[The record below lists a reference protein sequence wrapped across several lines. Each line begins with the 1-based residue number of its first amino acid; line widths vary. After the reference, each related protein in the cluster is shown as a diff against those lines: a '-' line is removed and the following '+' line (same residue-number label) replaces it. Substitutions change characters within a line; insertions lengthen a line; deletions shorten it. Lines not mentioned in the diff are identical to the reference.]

1 MYNPVIVILFFHH
14 FILQDLCFVFYILC
28 ILCISL
34 LFHLVT
40 VCDCHTE

>member
-1 MYNPVIVILFFHH
+1 MYNPLIVILCFYP
-14 FILQDLCFVFYILC
+14 FILHVLCLVLYIFC

-40 VCDCHTE
+40 VCDCHTK

>member
-1 MYNPVIVILFFHH
+1 MFFYQYMLHV
-14 FILQDLCFVFYILC
+14 LRFVFYSFC

>member
-1 MYNPVIVILFFHH
+1 
-14 FILQDLCFVFYILC
+14 
-28 ILCISL
+28 L